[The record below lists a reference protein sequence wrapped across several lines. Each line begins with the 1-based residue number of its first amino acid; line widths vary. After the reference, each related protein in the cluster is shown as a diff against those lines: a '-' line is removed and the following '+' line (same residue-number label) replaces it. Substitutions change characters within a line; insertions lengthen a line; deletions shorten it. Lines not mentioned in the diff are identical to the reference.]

1 MKSLYKQQQ
10 SGYSDTHTIMAM
22 DMDIWHDKLAFL
34 VFGNHKHNEV
44 YDSLAFKCGTVAHDF
59 DAQYEDSLEQSV
71 VKHF

>member
-1 MKSLYKQQQ
+1 
-10 SGYSDTHTIMAM
+10 M